1 MTTLEDKSFVYPVT
15 DLYNYVT
22 GYLEGKEISL
32 TDLAGMSQDLQ
43 KRFLPDVPLSKYTE
57 AIESVLKREDTLN
70 AFAVGIFLDKSATDL
85 EVDSPLQEILDNDA
99 GLFGVDETLASSIAV
114 EYGQIGITSFGYLD
128 HSKKG
133 VLNKIDKDTS
143 SVNVFLDDLLGAL
156 VSATAAKVAH
166 SEEKKS

>member
-43 KRFLPDVPLSKYTE
+43 KRFLPDIPLSKYTE
-57 AIESVLKREDTLN
+57 TIKSVLKREDVLN

-85 EVDSPLQEILDNDA
+85 EVDSPQRAIKTACLFSGSLQYIL
-99 GLFGVDETLASSIAV
+99 G
-114 EYGQIGITSFGYLD
+114 
-128 HSKKG
+128 H
-133 VLNKIDKDTS
+133 
-143 SVNVFLDDLLGAL
+143 
-156 VSATAAKVAH
+156 
-166 SEEKKS
+166 